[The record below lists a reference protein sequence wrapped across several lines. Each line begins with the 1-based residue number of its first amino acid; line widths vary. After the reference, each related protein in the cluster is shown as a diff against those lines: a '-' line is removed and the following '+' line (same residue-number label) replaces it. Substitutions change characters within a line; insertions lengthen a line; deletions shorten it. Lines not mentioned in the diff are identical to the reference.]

1 MCVFL
6 QEDGDISA
14 YAVEQTIHM
23 EKHQETK
30 IKPFDE
36 VDKGHKI
43 SVGKAS
49 IRRISFND
57 SRQILVPENIR
68 VTKPN
73 AVMFP
78 DKNLSVV

>member
-49 IRRISFND
+49 IS
-57 SRQILVPENIR
+57 LLM
-68 VTKPN
+68 T
-73 AVMFP
+73 A
-78 DKNLSVV
+78 DKFWCPKIYACNKTECRDVS